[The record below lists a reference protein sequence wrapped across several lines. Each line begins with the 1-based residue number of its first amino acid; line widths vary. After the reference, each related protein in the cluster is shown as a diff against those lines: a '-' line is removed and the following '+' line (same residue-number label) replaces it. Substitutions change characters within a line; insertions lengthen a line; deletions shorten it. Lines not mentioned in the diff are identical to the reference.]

1 MATISTEKNL
11 LMILQEEKDSSKAL
25 GEFFKD
31 KGYEILILTHGL
43 DALDK
48 AKKNLPKLI
57 ILDISLPD
65 IDGHEVCRNVRM
77 NPRTAHIPVMFI
89 TERDERLE
97 KILGLELG
105 ADDYITRPFDAD
117 ELGLRV
123 NNIIAR
129 AERVSLLD
137 PRSGLPSGPLIEE
150 QLRQIIRKEGFVFM
164 DIRINHFNPFR
175 EVYSFIAG
183 DDVLRFAAMLLN
195 EVIEGYGKPD
205 DFIGH
210 VGSEYFVITTTQE
223 IAPRLKEE
231 IKTRFREGIITHYNF
246 MDRQNGFISVPNDL
260 GEFDKFPLMSI
271 SVGMVSTSM
280 YQFADI
286 REMAELAAEARR
298 MDS

>member
-1 MATISTEKNL
+1 MTTISNEKNL
-11 LMILQEEKDSSKAL
+11 LMILQEEKDSADAL
-25 GEFFKD
+25 GKLFSN
-31 KGYEILILTHGL
+31 KGYDVLILTHGS
-43 DALDK
+43 DAIDK

-57 ILDISLPD
+57 ILDHTLPD
-65 IDGHEVCRNVRM
+65 MDGHEVCRRVRM

-89 TERDERLE
+89 TERDERSE
-97 KILGLELG
+97 RILGLQLG
-105 ADDYITRPFDAD
+105 ADDYITKPFDAD

-150 QLRQIIRKEGFVFM
+150 QLRQIIRKAGSVYM

-183 DDVLRFAAMLLN
+183 DDVLRYSAMLLN
-195 EVIEGYGKPD
+195 EIVEEHGKLD

-210 VGSEYFVITTTQE
+210 VGSEYFIITTTQE
-223 IAPRLKEE
+223 IAPRLKDE

-246 MDRQNGFISVPNDL
+246 MDRQNSFISVPNDL